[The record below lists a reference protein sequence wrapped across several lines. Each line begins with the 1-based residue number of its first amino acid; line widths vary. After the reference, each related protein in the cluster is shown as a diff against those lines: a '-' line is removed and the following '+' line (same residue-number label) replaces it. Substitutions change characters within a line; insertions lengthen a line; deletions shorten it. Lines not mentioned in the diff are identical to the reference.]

1 MPCERRWAA
10 ACSCSGS
17 MRPNTRSR
25 IAGQSAPAHLAPIP
39 NRRAC
44 RTVWATSAVCT
55 SIFDGMHPRF
65 RQVPPN
71 RSPSTTAIRQPA
83 NSLAG
88 SMFPLPAPTI
98 TRS

>member
-1 MPCERRWAA
+1 
-10 ACSCSGS
+10 

-25 IAGQSAPAHLAPIP
+25 IAGQSAPAHLARTP
-39 NRRAC
+39 NRPAC
-44 RTVWATSAVCT
+44 RTSCATSAVCT
-55 SIFDGMHPRF
+55 SIFDGMQPRF

-71 RSPSTTAIRQPA
+71 RPLSATAIRQPA